1 MQPDDNTE
9 PVDEAQVASNSPAVE
24 NTQTTDDTP
33 AAEDVQSVDIKA
45 ENKASPDAFTNGTS
59 SSDTSISSPTPAP
72 EIRPGNEPRY
82 QPDANLSHWMEHEER
97 LLKIQADSQMQIA
110 KTLAKSQER
119 LFEKQMGL
127 MREQEKR
134 QMEEKGK
141 REER

>member
-82 QPDANLSHWMEHEER
+82 
-97 LLKIQADSQMQIA
+97 
-110 KTLAKSQER
+110 
-119 LFEKQMGL
+119 
-127 MREQEKR
+127 
-134 QMEEKGK
+134 
-141 REER
+141 